1 MFYAKSEWSDTLE
14 LIGCIFLLL
23 ISYFIGCELTEYS
36 FWRASNIPDDVRSDY
51 IKHKSQN
58 FQSLGHS
65 LSISMGG
72 LDDDEPCRYF
82 NNSCN
87 TECSSRYG

>member
-14 LIGCIFLLL
+14 LIGCIFLLI

-36 FWRASNIPDDVRSDY
+36 SLRASNIPNDVRSDY
-51 IKHKSQN
+51 IKYKSQN

-65 LSISMGG
+65 LSISMDG
-72 LDDDEPCRYF
+72 LGDDEP
-82 NNSCN
+82 
-87 TECSSRYG
+87 